1 MTREKSGLDRLG
13 LLVTLFGMIGTA
25 ASAQT
30 QLQPPTAPTA
40 EPTVHDARVR
50 PRNDQTDG
58 KFTQTPSAGTPSPMP
73 DVKRIRTTH
82 ERITDGSAPPAVAP
96 LQPPAPKP

>member
-13 LLVTLFGMIGTA
+13 LLVILFGMMSAA

-30 QLQPPTAPTA
+30 QLQPPTAPVA
-40 EPTVHDARVR
+40 EPTVHDARV

-58 KFTQTPSAGTPSPMP
+58 NFTRTPSAGPPSPMP
-73 DVKRIRTTH
+73 DVKRIRTTD
-82 ERITDGSAPPAVAP
+82 ERITDDTAPPAVAP
-96 LQPPAPKP
+96 LQPPSPKP